1 MLNRSEESM
10 KEVAFE
16 IARQYLISF
25 TPYKKSQIALVVH
38 DKGTN
43 SKKFLFLK
51 LDNDFM
57 SKFVFVEHKSN
68 QEEDKKKDVVYFRYK
83 LNDNLFILIN

>member
-1 MLNRSEESM
+1 MASSKNMINRSEENM

-16 IARQYLISF
+16 IAREYLISF

-43 SKKFLFLK
+43 RKIKYNK
-51 LDNDFM
+51 IR
-57 SKFVFVEHKSN
+57 E
-68 QEEDKKKDVVYFRYK
+68 
-83 LNDNLFILIN
+83 

>member
-1 MLNRSEESM
+1 MLNRSEENM

-16 IARQYLISF
+16 IAREYLISF

-43 SKKFLFLK
+43 RKIKYNK
-51 LDNDFM
+51 IR
-57 SKFVFVEHKSN
+57 E
-68 QEEDKKKDVVYFRYK
+68 
-83 LNDNLFILIN
+83 

>member
-38 DKGTN
+38 DRGTN
-43 SKKFLFLK
+43 SKIF
-51 LDNDFM
+51 
-57 SKFVFVEHKSN
+57 FVIKI
-68 QEEDKKKDVVYFRYK
+68 R
-83 LNDNLFILIN
+83 